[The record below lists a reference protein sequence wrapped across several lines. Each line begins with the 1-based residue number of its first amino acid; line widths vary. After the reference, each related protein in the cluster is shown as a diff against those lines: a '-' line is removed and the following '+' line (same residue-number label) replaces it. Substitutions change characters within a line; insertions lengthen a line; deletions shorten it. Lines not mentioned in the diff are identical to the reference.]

1 VRPVFKLPHVE
12 EWFISCSSVEQFAS
26 LQSKMPQLKIRPDG
40 RLQLIEP
47 EDLAIQQ
54 EMEEADLAWERT
66 YGRSPSR
73 SPSPIFRRRYLP
85 PDPEV

>member
-1 VRPVFKLPHVE
+1 
-12 EWFISCSSVEQFAS
+12 
-26 LQSKMPQLKIRPDG
+26 MPQLKIRSDG

-73 SPSPIFRRRYLP
+73 SPSPIFRRRHLP